1 MSLGGTGSLI
11 EHPAS
16 MTNSG
21 VLMDEEGR
29 KKGGITDGLIRL
41 RCVCGNSDCFGV
53 HTQHNTHWAHSP
65 WIPIA
70 PDNDTETK

>member
-1 MSLGGTGSLI
+1 
-11 EHPAS
+11 

-41 RCVCGNSDCFGV
+41 RCVHTIVSVLVGSCGS
-53 HTQHNTHWAHSP
+53 
-65 WIPIA
+65 
-70 PDNDTETK
+70 

>member
-1 MSLGGTGSLI
+1 
-11 EHPAS
+11 

-41 RCVCGNSDCFGV
+41 RCVHTIVSVLLGVVVRRVVLIMTSCFFVSLSKKHSLVYTGDQ
-53 HTQHNTHWAHSP
+53 HT
-65 WIPIA
+65 
-70 PDNDTETK
+70 

>member
-1 MSLGGTGSLI
+1 MQGVKLISLAVSLGGTGSLI

-41 RCVCGNSDCFGV
+41 RYARVYVCSYL
-53 HTQHNTHWAHSP
+53 
-65 WIPIA
+65 
-70 PDNDTETK
+70 